1 MDAHLIEKI
10 TRLVM
15 AKLEEEKKTISDC
28 SKTEWERVPL
38 SDKELMQ
45 WERITNS
52 LMYMDDSNQQT
63 IGFEPLSEE
72 EIRKWKQL
80 SSRLNIETKSKVTFR
95 SYY

>member
-10 TRLVM
+10 TRLVI

-38 SDKELMQ
+38 TDKELMQ